1 MYTRCPECQTAFRIT
16 VAQLTARDGL
26 VRCGRC
32 DSVFRADLHLFA
44 PPEATVEITRSRRSG
59 KRTRAEQTG
68 PTVATQ
74 TQGTETPIPVV
85 SDLSLFISRPPWWQ
99 AVLWFTLTFAL
110 ATLLFGQFVYFYRNE
125 LAQLPAIRPVL
136 ARVCTVLHCELAPL
150 TADTVP
156 ELLQT
161 SIASH
166 PRYANSLRIR
176 ATLVNRAE
184 TSQPL
189 PLMQVSL
196 TDSDGNLL
204 ARRTFKPREY
214 LELGDP
220 AAPLGPNVVA
230 QALLDVTNPD
240 SKAVGYEVRLFPSPR
255 TRTD

>member
-1 MYTRCPECQTAFRIT
+1 MYTRCPECHTAFRVT
-16 VAQLTARDGL
+16 VAQLKARDGL

-44 PPEATVEITRSRRSG
+44 APAANTERDKPRTTKRRRE
-59 KRTRAEQTG
+59 KAR
-68 PTVATQ
+68 PVATAAAES
-74 TQGTETPIPVV
+74 TETPIPVV
-85 SDLSLFISRPPWWQ
+85 SELSLFPSRPRWWQ
-99 AVLWFTLTFAL
+99 ATLWLVLTLAL
-110 ATLLFGQFVYFYRNE
+110 IALLLGQFVYFYRNE

-136 ARVCTVLHCELAPL
+136 VRGCALLRCELAPL
-150 TADTVP
+150 AADTVP

-166 PRYANSLRIR
+166 PRYANGLRIR

-204 ARRTFKPREY
+204 ARRTFAPREY
-214 LELGDP
+214 LELGDS
-220 AAPLGPNVVA
+220 AAALGPNVVV

-240 SKAVGYEVRLFPSPR
+240 NKAVGYEVRLFPPPR
-255 TRTD
+255 GRGD